1 MAGPPSMAS
10 TRKSSLIVTDDIF
23 GTHRSVPHPSHR
35 KVLTGMAEQHAI
47 AKLGEWEMSV
57 PCDMRAVFRA
67 YLEGSGCQAPSL

>member
-1 MAGPPSMAS
+1 
-10 TRKSSLIVTDDIF
+10 
-23 GTHRSVPHPSHR
+23 
-35 KVLTGMAEQHAI
+35 MAEQHAI